1 MVLLNILDLW
11 VFCKETKYHLSII
24 DSAEN
29 VVFLFEH
36 FKETVNQSKNKTINT
51 SNIYTLTKNK
61 VKNLALKLNY
71 IIFVIY

>member
-1 MVLLNILDLW
+1 MVLLNILDLC

>member
-1 MVLLNILDLW
+1 MVLLNILDLC

-24 DSAEN
+24 DSTEN
-29 VVFLFEH
+29 VGFLFEH

-51 SNIYTLTKNK
+51 LNIYTLTKNK

>member
-1 MVLLNILDLW
+1 M
-11 VFCKETKYHLSII
+11 SII
-24 DSAEN
+24 DSTEN
-29 VVFLFEH
+29 VGFLFEH

>member
-1 MVLLNILDLW
+1 MVLLNILDSW
-11 VFCKETKYHLSII
+11 VFCKAANYHLSII
-24 DSAEN
+24 DGAEN
-29 VVFLFEH
+29 VGFLFEH